1 MSYGFALRRNLH
13 DTVALSL
20 TLEEGAEGTEAEEET
35 LGPFYLRRRDPRW
48 LQVHLHHDS
57 C

>member
-20 TLEEGAEGTEAEEET
+20 TLEAAAEAEEET
-35 LGPFYLRRRDPRW
+35 LGPFFLRRRDPRW